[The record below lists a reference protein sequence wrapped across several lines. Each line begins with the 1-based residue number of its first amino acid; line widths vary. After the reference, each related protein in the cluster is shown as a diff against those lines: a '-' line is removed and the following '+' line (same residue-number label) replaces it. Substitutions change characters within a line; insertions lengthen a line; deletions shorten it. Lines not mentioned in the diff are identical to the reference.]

1 MPNYELKIAD
11 FNNIPIAN
19 VRKLV
24 LNFLVEER
32 YVLHYKNLQLYL
44 MLRLKLKKP
53 SCIRI
58 H

>member
-1 MPNYELKIAD
+1 MPNYQLKIAD
-11 FNNIPIAN
+11 FNIPIAN